1 MVTPAEI
8 TAEVSR
14 VSEPSRLLFYLRWVM
29 LRFLWCFLLGLVH
42 LESNQEK

>member
-14 VSEPSRLLFYLRWVM
+14 VSEPSRLLLPEMGDAEVPVV
-29 LRFLWCFLLGLVH
+29 LLTGPGAPG
-42 LESNQEK
+42 E